1 MVCGENKTDNH
12 CHTIKILDHECICC
26 GEKVK
31 KGKIILF
38 DKSRVES
45 DIILSDSVKAQIEKF
60 ENIISSNNNS
70 IDITQSFSNEKH
82 ENFIE
87 SDDIRKTHYE
97 THHNTVTTTKTI
109 ENGFL
114 EETSHNNI
122 IHHSNQKIND
132 NEFFE
137 EISNSNIIHH
147 SSQKTNDNG
156 FLAETLHGNIIH
168 HSIQKTN
175 DNDLILEKRNSCSS
189 IKKQNS
195 KHSINSEL
203 QDENESIVE
212 NNFVNDEKYV
222 KNHMEVLPYNEDKFD
237 NITINEILP
246 PKHETEEFKDRI
258 SSIVNNEV
266 YGSRSSLASS
276 NVSNSTFK
284 SNKSYPAPVPP
295 TRSIYNDKT
304 VAENTTENSEVNC
317 FKKIEENNNI
327 ETFDNNHFKQ
337 DQQFIKESIQNELNK
352 VFVESSTISK
362 KIENISNN
370 SITQNTL
377 SENTHLKKSIQN
389 KYKEKNNE
397 FDNLARE
404 IHSDVL
410 LLSKKTKILSNL
422 SKDVNNDNNNL
433 SKDISANLNSLKEKN
448 DFSEEIVDEKHTKT
462 INHKTQSTTYYE
474 IENYAKTT
482 KNNNI
487 SNDRKS
493 SISSSSD
500 FTSSL
505 KANVV
510 NNDDLSNHLT
520 ELTKKKYNSISET
533 INETTKIS
541 EENISNKKYQ
551 ENLSSHFEPSI
562 VGEPIDNKSLQNCT
576 FKSSRHST
584 RTSLF
589 EPSIYNE
596 HIHGKNHSE
605 KRNKSRQSNESRST
619 MFGIHRR
626 NTPNSNIYGS
636 EYDNNNDKLKYWK
649 DKLVQESVIDET
661 YEDLTLYKPKMTESI
676 CPITN
681 TKKIVIGGESKI
693 DECKTILLFG
703 LPNSGKTSIVNR
715 ICNYLYGTDRST
727 LLRLVVKFPSELHQ
741 KQYEIITYQFN
752 NSLLPYNL
760 KIIDTP
766 GCSGDDDRN
775 QFTYKKLYHNY
786 LKPIV
791 NCQHSFTIN
800 AVLICLRFNS
810 DSFNKSFNHQISGL
824 KKIINGNLDS
834 NNILSVF
841 TDSDINYKIEAMK
854 DFHTRQIS
862 KHNGLFLVH
871 SKSYLNAKYGF
882 SHLDY
887 IRIFEQSES
896 ELFKLF
902 TYLEFEAIPTK
913 LIKQERTEIIV

>member
-1 MVCGENKTDNH
+1 MVCEENKTDNH

-31 KGKIILF
+31 KGKVILF

-60 ENIISSNNNS
+60 ENIISINKNS
-70 IDITQSFSNEKH
+70 TDITQSFSNNKH
-82 ENFIE
+82 ENLIE

-97 THHNTVTTTKTI
+97 THHNTITTTETI

-114 EETSHNNI
+114 EEATHSNI
-122 IHHSNQKIND
+122 IYHSNQK
-132 NEFFE
+132 
-137 EISNSNIIHH
+137 
-147 SSQKTNDNG
+147 TNANG
-156 FLAETLHGNIIH
+156 FLEETSHSNIIH

-175 DNDLILEKRNSCSS
+175 DNDLILEKKNSFNS
-189 IKKQNS
+189 IKSHNS
-195 KHSINSEL
+195 KHSIHSEL
-203 QDENESIVE
+203 QDENKSIVE
-212 NNFVNDEKYV
+212 DNLVNDKKYLE
-222 KNHMEVLPYNEDKFD
+222 NNMEVLSYNEEKFD
-237 NITINEILP
+237 NITVSEILST
-246 PKHETEEFKDRI
+246 KHETVECKDRI
-258 SSIVNNEV
+258 NSIVNNEV
-266 YGSRSSLASS
+266 YGSRNSLASS
-276 NVSNSTFK
+276 NISNSTFK
-284 SNKSYPAPVPP
+284 SNKSYPAPIPP
-295 TRSIYNDKT
+295 TRSIYNNKT
-304 VAENTTENSEVNC
+304 VTENTTENSEVNC
-317 FKKIEENNNI
+317 FKKTEENNNI
-327 ETFDNNHFKQ
+327 ETFDNNHFTQ
-337 DQQFIKESIQNELNK
+337 DQQFIEESIQNKSNEI
-352 VFVESSTISK
+352 VVESSTISR
-362 KIENISNN
+362 KIENFSNN

-377 SENTHLKKSIQN
+377 LENTHINKSTQN
-389 KYKEKNNE
+389 KYKENNIE

-410 LLSKKTKILSNL
+410 LLSKKTELLSNL
-422 SKDVNNDNNNL
+422 SKNVNNDNNNL
-433 SKDISANLNSLKEKN
+433 SKDFSANLNSLKEN
-448 DFSEEIVDEKHTKT
+448 GSFSEEILDEKHTKT

-474 IENYAKTT
+474 IESHVKTT
-482 KNNNI
+482 ENNNI

-493 SISSSSD
+493 STSSSSD

-505 KANVV
+505 KADVI
-510 NNDDLSNHLT
+510 NNDDLSNHLI
-520 ELTKKKYNSISET
+520 ELTKKKYNSASET
-533 INETTKIS
+533 INETRKIT
-541 EENISNKKYQ
+541 EENISHHKY
-551 ENLSSHFEPSI
+551 EEYLSSHFEPSI
-562 VGEPIDNKSLQNCT
+562 VGEPIDNNSVHNRTL
-576 FKSSRHST
+576 KSSRHST

-619 MFGIHRR
+619 MYGIHNRK
-626 NTPNSNIYGS
+626 TPNSNVYGS

-791 NCQHSFTIN
+791 NCQHSFTID

-810 DSFNKSFNHQISGL
+810 DSFNKSFNHQINGL

-902 TYLEFEAIPTK
+902 TFLEFEAIPTK
-913 LIKQERTEIIV
+913 LIKQERKEIIV